1 MIKLIVQLP
10 KKTASLLIVFYQRVL
25 SPDHSWIKARFPHG
39 FCRFYPSCSEYS
51 KQSIER
57 FGLIKGGILSANRI
71 IHCHPWA
78 EPKVDSVPHS
88 WSIF

>member
-1 MIKLIVQLP
+1 MIKLIKFIGLLP
-10 KKTASLLIVFYQRVL
+10 KKTALWLIVFYQRVL

-57 FGLIKGGILSANRI
+57 FGLIKGGLLGAKRIL
-71 IHCHPWA
+71 HCHPWA
-78 EPKVDSVPHS
+78 EPKVDPVPQL
-88 WSIF
+88 